1 MDVSIEN
8 VHLISRQRAQFHEAR
23 RQEGSQHEGMLRA
36 LTTSKSRTQSRHT
49 EPQLQ
54 STPNSNTHLEAG
66 CKAIPDKEERALYEI
81 LHALTENLE
90 VLDSVRE
97 VFERADPDGSPAKK
111 RKSPYRMEDDADDDV
126 KIMAGVPEPK
136 RVAKGK
142 AVFIVPDKEKLMSPA
157 EKQAKRNAMIAK
169 LVADNTSGLE
179 KAADGTFLT
188 EKSSG
193 ARSSVKSQQML
204 LQQLL
209 GKVKG
214 QHRNG
219 SQLVYRSQMSHG
231 GVASASSRINLA
243 SNEVSLLGRSVV
255 NKRPHQENPFR
266 EQLELD
272 SKDLIA
278 ELLEKTDD
286 YQLTDYQKNQLL

>member
-49 EPQLQ
+49 ELLQ
-54 STPNSNTHLEAG
+54 STPNSATVEADT
-66 CKAIPDKEERALYEI
+66 KVIADKEERALYEM
-81 LHALTENLE
+81 LQALTENLE
-90 VLDSVRE
+90 VLDSVRQ
-97 VFERADPDGSPAKK
+97 VFERADADASPEKK
-111 RKSPYRMEDDADDDV
+111 RKSPYKMEDDAEDDV

-157 EKQAKRNAMIAK
+157 EKQAKRNAMIAN
-169 LVADNTSGLE
+169 LVANTTSGLE
-179 KAADGTFLT
+179 KAADGTFVT

-193 ARSSVKSQQML
+193 GPSSVKSQQLL

-209 GKVKG
+209 GKVKS

-255 NKRPHQENPFR
+255 NKRHN
-266 EQLELD
+266 
-272 SKDLIA
+272 
-278 ELLEKTDD
+278 
-286 YQLTDYQKNQLL
+286 